1 MHGCKGT
8 LFKLILGFDLYV
20 LIINLKFQFLKQ
32 LSNIFCEKTIC
43 LPSISVYSWYASG
56 TGQFSFLGCMDY
68 YTLFFGSMF
77 CHFPCL

>member
-20 LIINLKFQFLKQ
+20 LIIHLKFQFLKQ

-43 LPSISVYSWYASG
+43 LPSISVTLG
-56 TGQFSFLGCMDY
+56 MPQGQDSFL
-68 YTLFFGSMF
+68 F
-77 CHFPCL
+77 